1 MSTVNAGWRGPNIVK
16 EGLVLYLDAASGTS
30 YSPYNSGTT
39 WKDIS
44 GNNNNG
50 TLTNG
55 PVYSTANGGSFIFDG
70 VDDYADLGNILFTN
84 ITNTTLDLWFNVQT
98 FTGNR
103 AIFTKGAQGAGSDTT
118 WASWII
124 SGTTQIRIRFFNSSN
139 ASNFVSTLN
148 LTSNVWY
155 NMVVTYDNSN
165 IILYNNGSLVE
176 TVLLAGPLK
185 NCTHPIRIAN
195 DLYGNTCN
203 MTCSG
208 FKIYNRT
215 LSSTEIL
222 QNYNSTKGRFG
233 L

>member
-1 MSTVNAGWRGPNIVK
+1 MAGRIAYYGNTVTN
-16 EGLVLYLDAASGTS
+16 GLVLSLDAAKKDSYPGSGTV
-30 YSPYNSGTT
+30 
-39 WKDIS
+39 WRDIS
-44 GNNNNG
+44 GNGNSG
-50 TLTNG
+50 SLVNG
-55 PVYSTANGGSFIFDG
+55 PTYSSGNGGSFIFDG

-84 ITNTTLDLWFNVQT
+84 ITNTTLDIWFNVQT

-155 NMVVTYDNSN
+155 NTVVTYDNSN
-165 IILYNNGSLVE
+165 IVLYNNGSLVE
-176 TVLLAGPLK
+176 TAPLTGLLK

-208 FKIYNRT
+208 FKIYNRA
-215 LSSTEIL
+215 LSASEIL
-222 QNYNSTKGRFG
+222 QNYNAQKSRYG